1 MSWIRRIFNYSYTI
15 SRRTYTGCTRHEGI
29 CARAR
34 RATCFVS
41 TGVISSANNVSLLGS
56 RGGNQAA
63 RGGEDGGQD
72 EKGNRHRTG
81 KEERKY
87 RKDDGKEGGND
98 EGRGEGRKEC
108 NVTADKVSI
117 AGLSAASM
125 IRASYNES
133 RGEWLI
139 GWLVS
144 QYTGARQGIFTSFWT
159 IMLILIADVGRGIH
173 RRDENVRA
181 RRRINFDLVK
191 RSLLAQK
198 NIRNR
203 INK

>member
-15 SRRTYTGCTRHEGI
+15 SRRAYTGCTRHEGI
-29 CARAR
+29 CARAAR
-34 RATCFVS
+34 NLFRKYWCNFL
-41 TGVISSANNVSLLGS
+41 GQQRVIIGES
-56 RGGNQAA
+56 RGKPGGE
-63 RGGEDGGQD
+63 GGEDGGQD

-133 RGEWLI
+133 RGE
-139 GWLVS
+139 
-144 QYTGARQGIFTSFWT
+144 
-159 IMLILIADVGRGIH
+159 
-173 RRDENVRA
+173 
-181 RRRINFDLVK
+181 
-191 RSLLAQK
+191 
-198 NIRNR
+198 
-203 INK
+203 